1 MLKFADY
8 DIVFQEVP
16 DETTLALNLSNCPH
30 RCEGCHS
37 PQLREDIGTP
47 LTPESLDS
55 LLARYPY
62 VTCVGLMG
70 GDCDRNMLLDMAHYI
85 LSIGKRVAW
94 YTGSDVLPTDFP
106 VADFDFIK
114 VGSYIAALGG
124 LKSSATNQRFF
135 RIENG
140 EMIDETYRFQ
150 RK

>member
-37 PQLREDIGTP
+37 PQLREDIGTL

-70 GDCDRNMLLDMAHYI
+70 GDGDRSTLLDMAHYI
-85 LSIGKRVAW
+85 RSIGKKVAW
-94 YTGSDVLPTDFP
+94 YTGAVDLPENFP
-106 VADFDFIK
+106 ISAFDFIK
-114 VGSYIAALGG
+114 IGPYVAALGG
-124 LKSSATNQRFF
+124 LKSDTTNQRFY
-135 RIENG
+135 RIDNEK
-140 EMIDETYRFQ
+140 MIDETYRFQ

>member
-47 LTPESLDS
+47 LTPKSLDS

-70 GDCDRNMLLDMAHYI
+70 GDCDRNMLLDMA
-85 LSIGKRVAW
+85 LVVLLLVA
-94 YTGSDVLPTDFP
+94 
-106 VADFDFIK
+106 
-114 VGSYIAALGG
+114 
-124 LKSSATNQRFF
+124 
-135 RIENG
+135 
-140 EMIDETYRFQ
+140 
-150 RK
+150 

>member
-70 GDCDRNMLLDMAHYI
+70 GRL
-85 LSIGKRVAW
+85 
-94 YTGSDVLPTDFP
+94 
-106 VADFDFIK
+106 
-114 VGSYIAALGG
+114 
-124 LKSSATNQRFF
+124 
-135 RIENG
+135 
-140 EMIDETYRFQ
+140 
-150 RK
+150 